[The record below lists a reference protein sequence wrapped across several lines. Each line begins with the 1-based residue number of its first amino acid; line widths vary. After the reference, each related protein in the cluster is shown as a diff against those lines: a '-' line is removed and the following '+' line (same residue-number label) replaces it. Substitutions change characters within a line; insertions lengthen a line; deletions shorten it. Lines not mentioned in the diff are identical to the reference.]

1 VHQLKDLERMGIGG
15 VSLLPPAEFQ
25 RKVFRDFA
33 EMVMPLVR

>member
-1 VHQLKDLERMGIGG
+1 MGISG